1 MLNELEN
8 LVYFE
13 NGMEYTNVHDTSTLM
28 IIKELPNFIIFKLI
42 FETSWD
48 HWMRD
53 SIECELRTNPFSLTF
68 ISGEQNYKHRCTKI
82 TGERFELLLEGMNFD
97 KFCPSLLKRISINSM
112 L

>member
-42 FETSWD
+42 F
-48 HWMRD
+48 
-53 SIECELRTNPFSLTF
+53 
-68 ISGEQNYKHRCTKI
+68 
-82 TGERFELLLEGMNFD
+82 
-97 KFCPSLLKRISINSM
+97 
-112 L
+112 